1 MLVVA
6 AKRDEK
12 FVNERLRVAAACA
25 FANIN
30 AFCIGRNECH
40 DLVGNKA
47 VMNHNLRR

>member
-1 MLVVA
+1 MVA
-6 AKRDEK
+6 TERDEK
-12 FVNERLRVAAACA
+12 FVNERLCVATASA
-25 FANIN
+25 FANVD